1 MANKTTPIHI
11 KNGKIKKWTVT
22 KNNGAKIFIKVFMDK
37 KEAAKILNEI
47 GTLLELKGENPFKI
61 RAYQNAARALETS
74 DIVLD
79 KDLKIEDLRGIKGI
93 GSHIADRIKEFADS
107 GSFKLYEDLRKSIP
121 PGLIEMLKIPTL
133 GPKKIKY
140 LFDSLAITNIG
151 QLEYACIENRLL
163 ELPNFGRKSQ
173 ENILRGIEAVKKY
186 KGRFLFAEVITEA
199 EDVHDKIKNFKYVIR
214 SNLAGSI
221 RRKKGVVKDI
231 DIVASTGSPDK
242 VMNYFTSLPEAEEVI
257 AKGETKSSIKLKS
270 GINVDIRTVSD
281 SQYPYALHHFT
292 GSKEHNTAMRT
303 MAKKDNIKMN
313 EYGLFRNGS
322 LVKCSSEKDIFNFFS
337 MDWIPPE
344 LRENYGE
351 IEAAKNK
358 ALPRLIEEKDIKGLF
373 HIHTAWSD
381 GNMSIAQVCEEIKKM
396 GLEYAG
402 ISEHSKTA
410 SYAGGLKDEDIAAY
424 FEEIDKLNKKYKNFK
439 IFKGI
444 ESDIL
449 LDGSLDYSDEVL
461 SKFDFVIA
469 AIHSSFN
476 LSEEQMTDRI
486 VKAIENKFTTMIAHP
501 TGRLLLARDPYKVD
515 IIKIINAAAENNVD
529 IELNASPFRLDL
541 DWRMCKYAKER
552 GIKIFINPDAHSIE
566 NLYEYKFG
574 VNTARK
580 GWLEKGDVPNTL
592 SAEEISNY
600 LKNKKY

>member
-1 MANKTTPIHI
+1 
-11 KNGKIKKWTVT
+11 
-22 KNNGAKIFIKVFMDK
+22 MDK
-37 KEAAKILNEI
+37 KEVAKILNEI
-47 GTLLELKGENPFKI
+47 GILLELKGENPFKI

-74 DIVLD
+74 DIVLN
-79 KDLKIEDLRGIKGI
+79 KDLKIEGLKGIKGI
-93 GSHIADRIKEFADS
+93 GSHIAEHIKILVDS
-107 GSFKLYEDLRKSIP
+107 GSLKLYEDLKKSTP
-121 PGLIEMLKIPTL
+121 PGLIEMLKIPTM

-140 LFDSLAITNIG
+140 LYDSLAITNIG
-151 QLEYACIENRLL
+151 QLEYACVENRLL

-173 ENILRGIEAVKKY
+173 ENILKGIEVLKKY
-186 KGRFLFAEVITEA
+186 KGKFLFANIIQEA
-199 EDVHDKIKNFKYVIR
+199 AAIHDKIQNFKYVIR
-214 SNLAGSI
+214 SSLAGSV
-221 RRKKGVVKDI
+221 RRKKEIVKDI
-231 DIVASTGSPDK
+231 DIVASTDSSNK
-242 VMNYFTSLPEAEEVI
+242 VMDFFTSLDEAEDVI
-257 AKGETKSSIKLKS
+257 AKGDTKSSIRLKS
-270 GINVDIRTVSD
+270 GINIDIRTVSD
-281 SQYPYALHHFT
+281 NQYPYALHHFT

-322 LVKCSSEKDIFNFFS
+322 LIKCSSEEDIFNFFS

-358 ALPRLIEEKDIKGLF
+358 ALPKLIEKRDIKGLF
-373 HIHTAWSD
+373 HIHTTWSD
-381 GNMSIAQVCEEIKKM
+381 GNMSIKQVCEELKKM
-396 GLEYAG
+396 GFCYAG

-410 SYAGGLKDEDIAAY
+410 SYAGGLKEEEIASY
-424 FEEIDKLNKKYKNFK
+424 FEEIDKLNKKYESFK

-449 LDGSLDYSDEVL
+449 LDGSLDYSDEIL

-529 IELNASPFRLDL
+529 LELNASPFRLDL
-541 DWRMCKYAKER
+541 DWRMCKYAKES
-552 GIKIFINPDAHSIE
+552 GVKIFINPDAHSIE

-574 VNTARK
+574 VNIARK
-580 GWLEKGDVPNTL
+580 GWLEKEDIPNTL
-592 SAEEISNY
+592 SAERISNY
-600 LKNKKY
+600 LKNKKS